1 MTDTKVP
8 TSPLQVLQ
16 QFRVVFRAAQQHSA
30 DIERQLGIPGAQAWV
45 LAELREA
52 GALKAGEL
60 AARMSIKP
68 ATLSNML
75 LRLEEQGFLLRQRNA
90 RDQRVVEVTLT
101 EEGQRLMTQVDF
113 APRGWLPE
121 ALSRL
126 APAQLVALSEGL
138 GALLEGRGVED
149 QAAASAPLPFTE

>member
-1 MTDTKVP
+1 MADTKVP
-8 TSPLQVLQ
+8 NAPLDVLK

-30 DIERQLGIPGAQAWV
+30 DIEKLLGISGAQAWLLV
-45 LAELREA
+45 ELRDN
-52 GALKAGEL
+52 GPLKAGEL

-75 LRLEEQGFLLRQRNA
+75 LRLEELGYLLRQRNA
-90 RDQRVVEVTLT
+90 RDMRIVEVVLSDTGRELISKA
-101 EEGQRLMTQVDF
+101 DY

-126 APAQLVALSEGL
+126 SSQQLDELSTALCS
-138 GALLEGRGVED
+138 LLSVMQVD
-149 QAAASAPLPFTE
+149 TQTAANSPLPFTE